1 MQLIIF
7 HVVDVSGPL
16 LRGDSC
22 GSVLISEHLSYSTTI
37 SLRIFGDHL
46 IYGRFICINSAILI
60 INIR

>member
-1 MQLIIF
+1 MCLDCF
-7 HVVDVSGPL
+7 SEETP
-16 LRGDSC
+16 C
-22 GSVLISEHLSYSTTI
+22 GSILISEHLSYGTTI